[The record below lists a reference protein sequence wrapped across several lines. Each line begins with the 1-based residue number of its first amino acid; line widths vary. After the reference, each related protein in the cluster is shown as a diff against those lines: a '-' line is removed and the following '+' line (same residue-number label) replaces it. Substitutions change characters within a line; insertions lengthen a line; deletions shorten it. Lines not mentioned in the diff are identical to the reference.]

1 MKTTRLFFAFAATCL
16 ALSSAA
22 RAQLQSFSTH
32 ANYNNSTNAF
42 ADFSGTLYQTFTN
55 VSAVHSMTFNFF
67 TSSSTS
73 GSTFSA
79 TFGEWNGSSFEAGT
93 TVSFSNF
100 NVSASSSW
108 GAPQSIGNFTGI
120 SFTQSFDFTTLA
132 GPLIDPTYGYLTDFT
147 KTYAMMLVDQ
157 NGSTSISLG
166 VNNFGGGSTFP
177 FGATNTGSGD
187 YVFSQISVAPG
198 NQNLTPVP
206 EASTV
211 AAIAGGVLVA
221 GLVIVRTRQRRQ
233 LAAAGLP
240 APAAS

>member
-1 MKTTRLFFAFAATCL
+1 MKTSRLFLAFAATCL
-16 ALSSAA
+16 ALISAA

-32 ANYNNSTNAF
+32 TNYNNSTNAF

-73 GSTFSA
+73 GSTFTA
-79 TFGEWNGSSFEAGT
+79 TFGEWNGSSFVGGT
-93 TVSFSNF
+93 TVSFGSF
-100 NVSASSSW
+100 NVTASSNW
-108 GAPQSIGNFTGI
+108 GSSQSIGNFNGI
-120 SFTQSFDFTTLA
+120 SFTQGFDFTTLS
-132 GPLIDPTYGYLTDFT
+132 GPLIDPTYGYLTDYT
-147 KTYAMMLVDQ
+147 KTYAMVLVDQ

-166 VNNFGGGSTFP
+166 VNNFNGGSTFP

-211 AAIAGGVLVA
+211 AAIAGAVLVA

-233 LAAAGLP
+233 LAVSGEALP
-240 APAAS
+240 ATS

>member
-1 MKTTRLFFAFAATCL
+1 MKTSRLFLAFAATCL
-16 ALSSAA
+16 ALASAA

-32 ANYNNSTNAF
+32 TNYNNSTNAF

-79 TFGEWNGSSFEAGT
+79 TFGEWNGSSFVSGT

-100 NVSASSSW
+100 SVTASGTW
-108 GAPQSIGNFTGI
+108 GAPQSIGNFNGI
-120 SFTQSFDFTTLA
+120 SFTQSFDFTLL
-132 GPLIDPTYGYLTDFT
+132 GGSQIHPTYGYVTDAS
-147 KTYAMMLVDQ
+147 KTYAMVLTDQ
-157 NGSTSISLG
+157 GGSTSISLG

-187 YVFSQISVAPG
+187 YVFSQISVVPG
-198 NQNLTPVP
+198 LVVIP

-211 AAIAGGVLVA
+211 AAIAGAVLVA

-233 LAAAGLP
+233 LVAADEAL
-240 APAAS
+240 PAAS